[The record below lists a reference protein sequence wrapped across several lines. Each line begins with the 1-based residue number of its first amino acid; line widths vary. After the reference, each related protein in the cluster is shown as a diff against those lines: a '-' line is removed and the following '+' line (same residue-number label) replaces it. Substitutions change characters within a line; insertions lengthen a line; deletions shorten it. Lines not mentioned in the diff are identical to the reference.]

1 MEKYDFIIVGG
12 GCAGIGF
19 FLQILK
25 ETKNILLIEK
35 ERICGKIFQAGNITN
50 LLGFDSIDGES
61 LCKKVL
67 SQLNGYKEKIVLQ
80 KVLNIEGKYGSVI
93 VRTDKKNYL
102 TDYCIISTGT
112 SERKLKKY
120 KELDLKTDHKKIIG
134 KKICIIGGG
143 EVSFDKGLS
152 LVKMGKN
159 VYLFSRGNYLKVNR
173 KLFREGKKNFKSIL
187 PFTKILNIK
196 RKNKDSFII
205 SFSRDGKIYEE
216 EFDDILLSIGS
227 VREMPIIKSKNDR
240 IILCGSVKSKMYNQ
254 CSIAFADGVK
264 LAMKISQK
272 RRKNGVCSYQ

>member
-1 MEKYDFIIVGG
+1 MKKYDFIVVGS

-35 ERICGKIFQAGNITN
+35 ERICGKIFQARNITN
-50 LLGFDSIDGES
+50 LLGFESIDGES

-67 SQLNGYKEKIVLQ
+67 SQLNGYEEKIVLQ
-80 KVLNIEGKYGSVI
+80 KVLDIEGKGDSVI
-93 VRTDKKNYL
+93 VRTGKKEYF
-102 TDYCIISTGT
+102 TDYCIVSTGT

-120 KELDLKTDHKKIIG
+120 KDLDLKTEHKKIVG

-143 EVSFDKGLS
+143 EISFDKGLS
-152 LVKMGKN
+152 LVETGKN
-159 VYLFSRGNYLKVNR
+159 VYLFSIGNFLKVNGE
-173 KLFREGKKNFKSIL
+173 LFREGKKKFKSIL

-227 VREMPIIKSKNDR
+227 IREIPIIRKKNNR
-240 IILCGSVKSKMYNQ
+240 IILCGSVKGKMYKQ

-272 RRKNGVCSYQ
+272 RRMNGNRSY